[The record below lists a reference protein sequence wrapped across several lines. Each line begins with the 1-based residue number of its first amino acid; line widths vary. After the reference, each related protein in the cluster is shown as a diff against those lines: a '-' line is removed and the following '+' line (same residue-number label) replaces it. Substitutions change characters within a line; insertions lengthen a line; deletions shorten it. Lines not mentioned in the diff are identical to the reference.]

1 MEISMSEIRAELR
14 YSSSHEWI
22 KLEADGSVLI
32 GITDYAQ
39 QALGDIVFVE
49 LPEKGKHLDS
59 GSEIAIVESVKAAS
73 DIYAPISGVIL
84 ERNEGLIEEPSLIN
98 SSPYDLGW
106 ILRLRPKEL
115 ESLRDLMDEHE
126 YELHFKED

>member
-1 MEISMSEIRAELR
+1 MEIYMSEIRAELR

-98 SSPYDLGW
+98 SSPYD
-106 ILRLRPKEL
+106 K
-115 ESLRDLMDEHE
+115 
-126 YELHFKED
+126 K

>member
-1 MEISMSEIRAELR
+1 MSEIRAELR